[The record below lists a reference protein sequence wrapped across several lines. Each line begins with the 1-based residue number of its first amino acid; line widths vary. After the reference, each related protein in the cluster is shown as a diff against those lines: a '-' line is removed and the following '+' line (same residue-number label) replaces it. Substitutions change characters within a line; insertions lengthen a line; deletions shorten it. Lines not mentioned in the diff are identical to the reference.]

1 MSDPQTAA
9 RTGVPITIRN
19 VSKTFGEDS
28 DTPFMALKQV
38 DVAIPAGQFISVV
51 GASGC
56 GKSTLMLMI
65 AGLLERSTGDIVV
78 ADRTVAKPITD
89 VGIAFQDHLLLEFR
103 TAFENVM
110 LHADIRGIDRDELAR
125 RAKDL
130 FAQLKLEHAM
140 NKYPRQLSGGMRQ
153 RVSLIR
159 TLVHEPS
166 LILMDEPFG
175 ALDALTRL
183 QVRVD
188 LENLWLRRRP
198 TVVFITHS
206 VEEAVGLSDRILV
219 MSPSPGEVID
229 DITVDLPR
237 PRPIVLGDAP
247 EFSAYVDRIHR
258 QFERMGVLHGISRQP
273 AAA

>member
-1 MSDPQTAA
+1 MNSTDQKS
-9 RTGVPITIRN
+9 GVPIVIRN
-19 VSKTFGEDS
+19 VSKVFGEDS
-28 DTPFMALKQV
+28 DKPFRALKRV
-38 DVAIPAGQFISVV
+38 DVEIPAGQFISVV

-56 GKSTLMLMI
+56 GKSTLMLMV
-65 AGLLERSTGDIVV
+65 AGLLKRTTGEITVDGRSVT
-78 ADRTVAKPITD
+78 KPITD

-110 LHADIRGIDRDELAR
+110 LHADIRGLDREMLAS

-130 FAQLKLEHAM
+130 FTQLRLTHAM
-140 NKYPRQLSGGMRQ
+140 DKYPRQLSGGMRQ

-159 TLVHEPS
+159 TLVHEPPV
-166 LILMDEPFG
+166 ILMDEPFG

-183 QVRVD
+183 QVRTD
-188 LENLWLRRRP
+188 LENLWLRKRP
-198 TVVFITHS
+198 TVIFITHS

-229 DITVDLPR
+229 DITVELPR

-247 EFSAYVDRIHR
+247 EFAAYVDRIHR
-258 QFERMGVLHGISRQP
+258 QFERMGVLHGISLQPP